1 MCIFD
6 FSKIKMLEA
15 LNFFFFFFLVRERVK
30 KLSQQLQIQHFQVLG
45 IGETAELTSW

>member
-1 MCIFD
+1 MYIFD

-15 LNFFFFFFLVRERVK
+15 LIFFFFFVREKVK

-45 IGETAELTSW
+45 IGKTAELTSW

>member
-1 MCIFD
+1 MYIFG

-15 LNFFFFFFLVRERVK
+15 LIFSFFFLVKERVK

-45 IGETAELTSW
+45 IGKTDELTSW